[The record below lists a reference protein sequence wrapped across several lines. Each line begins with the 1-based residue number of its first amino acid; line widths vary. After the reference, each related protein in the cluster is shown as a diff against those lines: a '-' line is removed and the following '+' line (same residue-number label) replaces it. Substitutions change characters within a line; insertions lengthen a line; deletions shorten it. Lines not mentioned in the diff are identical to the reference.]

1 MACRHPRDERSI
13 QYDPDTA
20 KPHGYSCLKCGTYV
34 SREKSLRGKR
44 ANKAGRRQSW
54 EIAKDI
60 GGKNHEVEGEKYDV
74 TNAMYAVQ
82 SKRGTMFPERIWKWL
97 QDIPRV
103 DGRIPVLIIRDAP
116 GPGVKRRGV
125 AIMAYEDF
133 IDTTG
138 VKG

>member
-1 MACRHPRDERSI
+1 MACRHPREKRI
-13 QYDPDTA
+13 QVPDVA
-20 KPHGYSCLKCGTYV
+20 GIGGGYSCTECGRFV
-34 SREKSLRGKR
+34 DRERSLRGKR

-74 TNAMYAVQ
+74 TNEMYAVQ
-82 SKRGTMFPERIWKWL
+82 SKRGSMFPERIWKWL

-116 GPGVKRRGV
+116 GPGTKRRGV
-125 AIMAYEDF
+125 AIMGYEDF